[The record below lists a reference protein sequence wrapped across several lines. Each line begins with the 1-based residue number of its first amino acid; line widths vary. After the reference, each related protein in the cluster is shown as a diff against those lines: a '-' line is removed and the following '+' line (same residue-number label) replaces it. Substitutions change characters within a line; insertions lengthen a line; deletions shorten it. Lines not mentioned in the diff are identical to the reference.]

1 MTYLGKDYKK
11 VASTG
16 KRPRKR
22 MKTTDQR
29 IAEIR
34 AQLDV
39 DSLIRVGNRLK
50 HRPKYEDLHSEV
62 A

>member
-1 MTYLGKDYKK
+1 MTHLNREYKK

-22 MKTTDQR
+22 MKTIDQR

-34 AQLDV
+34 AQLDIDAV
-39 DSLIRVGNRLK
+39 IRVSNK
-50 HRPKYEDLHSEV
+50 VKYKGELELL
-62 A
+62 